1 MLFCFDSISLHKSI
15 LCPEKKANAN
25 VSMVSSFFVNNG
37 RGWRS
42 YSILEIIQIREY
54 RLSIQFYIC
63 KIKKNRLDN
72 QPRFMSQIHTTCYFN
87 VGIFFYLRLDLHI
100 LFMIYMYTVQ
110 NLQATL
116 FFS

>member
-1 MLFCFDSISLHKSI
+1 M
-15 LCPEKKANAN
+15 
-25 VSMVSSFFVNNG
+25 SMVSSFFVNNG

-87 VGIFFYLRLDLHI
+87 VGIIFYLRLDHHI

-116 FFS
+116 SFFLKLKKPVVLLFLY